1 MAGKSSKHQGV
12 EPVFAA
18 KDQASVCLRD
28 YVEWLTEAL
37 KRASSDSP
45 PGVDYGHRRPRLAF
59 AKGSPSM

>member
-1 MAGKSSKHQGV
+1 MAGKSLKRHGV

-45 PGVDYGHRRPRLAF
+45 PA
-59 AKGSPSM
+59 AKPN

>member
-1 MAGKSSKHQGV
+1 MSPTIIEIKPHRRGWKVFEAPGV

-45 PGVDYGHRRPRLAF
+45 PGVD
-59 AKGSPSM
+59 